1 MDRAAN
7 RRHRHQRIRKRLT
20 GFPERPRLSVFRSHK
35 HLVAQLVN
43 DFEGKTLMGCSTRS
57 EAFRKDMRTGARPG
71 TGGRAGGTIEAAQRL
86 GQAAA
91 AEALKRGIKRVVFD
105 RGGYQYHGRV
115 KAFAESARQ
124 AGLEF

>member
-1 MDRAAN
+1 MMDRAAN
-7 RRHRHQRIRKRLT
+7 RRHRHQRIRKRLA

-43 DFEGKTLMGCSTRS
+43 DFEGKTLMGCSTRAG
-57 EAFRKDMRTGARPG
+57 AFRKETRS
-71 TGGRAGGTIEAAQRL
+71 GGTIEAAQRL
-86 GQAAA
+86 GQAVA
-91 AEALKRGIKRVVFD
+91 AEALKHGIKRVVFD